1 MFKNDIKLFSIL
13 FLIGGK
19 RTLTEVRAFLFSLKL
34 DLIEIRQNQLQVGLY
49 NNTKNIK
56 IILKL

>member
-1 MFKNDIKLFSIL
+1 MVLN
-13 FLIGGK
+13 LIPNGGK
-19 RTLTEVRAFLFSLKL
+19 RTLTEVRAFHFSLKL
-34 DLIEIRQNQLQVGLY
+34 DLIEIGQNQLQVGLY